1 MRLSPLIVLVVLAL
15 VIGGAVTWFVTS
27 GNSQGQ
33 AQLELDD
40 RTAKGDV
47 TSEDLQASALRDDAP
62 EKSDSERTDVR
73 DTAANLPATGVF
85 GRVVGPDGRP
95 MAGTV
100 VTMVEGGR
108 IVHRGIPL
116 RNASASKDSV
126 TKTATTDG
134 EGRFEFYPRSPDS
147 HLRLEIDAPPMIAL
161 RKNLDPTKG
170 KPVDL
175 GDLAL
180 ERGIVLSGR
189 VVDPAGRG
197 VEDAVVKAWIKNENA
212 ASYLVDLGGDSFQ
225 FGGAGPSKKTD
236 GEGRFEL
243 VVAQPGTVVVGADHP
258 EHVRVKTEVE
268 VAQVGDVVTNL
279 VLQLGASTDISGVVT
294 GIPEGTVADVRVRV
308 EKQDK
313 PSGPG
318 AMVFGEMSLPLA
330 FSSKRSKVDAD
341 GTFRISGLELEHNY
355 RIAAFDPE
363 GKPIAMQLSR
373 EHVVRS
379 GARGV
384 KLVYDPGV
392 TFVFDALGGDGK
404 PLAKV
409 RANAKLQKGGGGI
422 DFGSMFVDRS
432 RDEIERGEDGRFH
445 IPAIR
450 AREAAQMC
458 TVTVRADGHAPFE
471 REDIRMPQSGEVD
484 LGTLRLVE
492 APTLRVLVANAAGDP
507 VKNANVRFEPV
518 AASGGGKGRV
528 RVGRTLSVDASS
540 SGPPTMLSFDRG
552 SSVHETTDENGI
564 AELTLGDRLEGRLHV
579 SHAEYATTVR
589 EGVRVLPKGVTEERV
604 RLDVGGTIEVTVVDH
619 LGNPVEGGRVAHE
632 LIGAKERNFQPAK
645 KSDASGH
652 VILKALTPGDYDV
665 WLEAPER
672 NQGGAFISR
681 VAVAN
686 PHGEE
691 QHELR
696 GTRVRVTGGQTSPV
710 TLTEPLRT
718 KIFGTVTLDGVPL
731 AGAKV
736 RIAKAGGDTG
746 MFFEM
751 AGFGDLFGG
760 AGGKT
765 PGKTDADGGYELE
778 DVEVGTVR
786 LTVSH
791 RDLLMPA
798 PFEVRALEG
807 DTRIDLAVR
816 TASVSGVVVDAE
828 GNPVA
833 GATVEVRKANEGLA
847 GAASRATRAVIAT
860 VGGDS
865 SASAGVF
872 GNAVSTTVTMKTKE
886 DGTFSIPN
894 VPAGVEFV
902 VAARGKGF
910 AESASDAFTLRGG
923 ENKTG
928 VRIEVTRG
936 ATIVVRVPASKIG
949 IGMVFARRADDP
961 LAMEN
966 VRIRDGVAKLEG
978 LKPGKWIVTLPP
990 TSLESASSPETREVD
1005 AVADKTVEVD
1015 F

>member
-1 MRLSPLIVLVVLAL
+1 MRFSPLVVLIVLALA
-15 VIGGAVTWFVTS
+15 IGGAITWFVTS
-27 GNSQGQ
+27 GTTQEQ
-33 AQLELDD
+33 ARLELDES
-40 RTAKGDV
+40 TAKDDAA
-47 TSEDLQASALRDDAP
+47 SKDLQASATSGDAQATP
-62 EKSDSERTDVR
+62 DTERTDVR

-95 MAGTV
+95 MAGTI

-116 RNASASKDSV
+116 RNASASQDSV
-126 TKTATTDG
+126 TKTATTNG

-147 HLRLEIDAPPMIAL
+147 HLRFEIDAPPMVAL
-161 RKNLDPTKG
+161 RKNVDPTKG

-175 GDLAL
+175 GDIAL

-197 VEDAVVKAWIKNENA
+197 VEDAVVRARTKNESEA
-212 ASYLVDLGGDSFQ
+212 AYLVDLGGDSFQ
-225 FGGAGPSKKTD
+225 FGGSGPSDKTD
-236 GEGRFEL
+236 GEGRFEI
-243 VVAQPGTVVVGADHP
+243 VVAQPGKIIVGADHP
-258 EHVRVKTEVE
+258 EHVGAKTEVE
-268 VAQVGDVVTNL
+268 VAQIGDVVANL

-294 GIPEGTVADVRVRV
+294 GIPEGFVADVRVRA

-318 AMVFGEMSLPLA
+318 NLIFGDMHMPLA
-330 FSSKRSKVDAD
+330 FSSKRAKVDAD
-341 GTFRISGLELEHNY
+341 GTFRISGLELERNY

-373 EHVVRS
+373 DHVVRS

-404 PLAKV
+404 PLTKV
-409 RANAKLQKGGGGI
+409 RANAKLQKSGGGI

-432 RDEIERGEDGRFH
+432 GNEIERAEDGRFH

-450 AREAAQMC
+450 AREAAQLC

-471 REDIRMPQSGEVD
+471 REGIRLPQSGEID

-492 APTLRVLVANAAGDP
+492 APTLRVLVANAAGEP

-518 AASGGGKGRV
+518 AASGGGNGRV
-528 RVGRTLSVDASS
+528 RVSRTLSVDASS
-540 SGPPTMLSFDRG
+540 GGAPTMVSFDRG
-552 SSVHETTDENGI
+552 SAVHETTDENGI
-564 AELTLGDRLEGRLHV
+564 AELTLADRLEGRLHV
-579 SHAEYATTVR
+579 SHSDYATTVR

-604 RLDVGGTIEVTVVDH
+604 RLDVGGTIDVTVVDH
-619 LGNPVEGGRVAHE
+619 LGNPVEGSRVGHE
-632 LIGAKERNFQPAK
+632 LIGGTERNHQPPK
-645 KSDASGH
+645 QSDASGH

-710 TLTEPLRT
+710 KLTEPLRT

-746 MFFEM
+746 MFLEM

-760 AGGKT
+760 GGGKT

-791 RDLLMPA
+791 RDLLIPA

-816 TASVSGVVVDAE
+816 TASVSGVVVDGE

-833 GATVEVRKANEGLA
+833 DATVEVRKANEGMA
-847 GAASRATRAVIAT
+847 GAAGRATRAVFAT

-865 SASAGVF
+865 SGSAGVF
-872 GNAVSTTVTMKTKE
+872 GNAVSTTVSMKTNE

-902 VAARGKGF
+902 VAAKGKGF

-928 VRIEVTRG
+928 VRIEITRG

-949 IGMVFARRADDP
+949 IGMVFARRTDDP
-961 LAMEN
+961 LSMET
-966 VRIRDGVAKLEG
+966 VRIRDGVAKFEG
-978 LKPGKWIVTLPP
+978 LKAGKWTITLPP
-990 TSLESASSPETREVD
+990 TSLEAASSPETREVD